1 MMDSLET
8 NGTTAIEQTSQQ
20 PIVAETAPIEETATS
35 TTVSTPQNKQEVLAR
50 AKEIVASENPIDK
63 QEVEALKQ
71 GFYKFHNAEVAQ
83 ARQKFV
89 DEGGNSEEF
98 VPELDTAEP
107 EFRALMQIIRDRRA
121 KELEEIE
128 KQKQEGLA
136 RKLEIL
142 DRIQQMATT
151 PEDANQHFDEFKQLQ
166 AEWKEIKSV
175 PAERATELWK
185 NYQLYTEQFYDL
197 LKLGHELREYD
208 FRKNQEVKTRLCE
221 QA

>member
-1 MMDSLET
+1 MDSLET

-20 PIVAETAPIEETATS
+20 PIVAETAPIEETAES

-83 ARQKFV
+83 ARQQFV
-89 DEGGNSEEF
+89 DEGGNSEDF
-98 VPELDTAEP
+98 VPELDATEP

-121 KELEEIE
+121 KELEEVE
-128 KQKQEGLA
+128 RQKQEGLA

-142 DRIQQMATT
+142 DRIQQLATT
-151 PEDANQHFDEFKQLQ
+151 PEDAK
-166 AEWKEIKSV
+166 
-175 PAERATELWK
+175 
-185 NYQLYTEQFYDL
+185 
-197 LKLGHELREYD
+197 KLGVEDKEVVSVKLDTNGYRPEILHNLMEENLIDYVAMDIKNTFEKYD
-208 FRKNQEVKTRLCE
+208 YCNACLPYEGKGC
-221 QA
+221 